1 MATQELTEGI
11 TEVEVVAESFQAE
24 VAQWY
29 YCVPFVGVRYYS
41 YDLVLATD
49 QESDIWKLD
58 QLAV

>member
-1 MATQELTEGI
+1 MATLELTEGI

-24 VAQWY
+24 VVQWY
-29 YCVPFVGVRYYS
+29 YYVPFVGVRYYS

-58 QLAV
+58 QLAA